1 MRVYYPLAIRVGEV
15 TMLGIGED
23 GLSIY
28 LNDHLAGATA
38 GVNLARRAAN
48 GAIAAEIEEDRATLT
63 AIMDRLGV
71 RQDPV
76 KVALG
81 WATVQAARLRFA
93 AELIGHAP
101 LSRLEQIEA
110 LALGVEG
117 KLALWQA
124 LTQTHGSDPRLEG
137 IDLGELIGRARSQ
150 RRRLERLRMTAAG
163 EAFVSQAH

>member
-1 MRVYYPLAIRVGEV
+1 
-15 TMLGIGED
+15 MLGFGENSI
-23 GLSIY
+23 SIY

-38 GVNLARRAAN
+38 GVNLARRVD
-48 GAIAAEIEEDRATLT
+48 GAVATEIEEDRAALT

-81 WATVQAARLRFA
+81 WAAIQAARLRFA

-101 LSRLEQIEA
+101 LTRLEQVEA

-124 LTQTHGSDPRLEG
+124 LRRTQAADPRLAG
-137 IDLGELIGRARSQ
+137 VDLGELIARARLQ
-150 RRRLERLRMTAAG
+150 RRRLERLRMDAAG
-163 EAFVSQAH
+163 EAFVSEAG

>member
-1 MRVYYPLAIRVGEV
+1 
-15 TMLGIGED
+15 MLGLGED

-38 GVNLARRAAN
+38 GVMLARRAVG

-81 WATVQAARLRFA
+81 WTAVQAARLRFA
-93 AELIGHAP
+93 TELIRRAP
-101 LSRLEQIEA
+101 LSRLEQVEA

-124 LTQTHGSDPRLEG
+124 LSRTHGSDPRLDG
-137 IDLGELIGRARSQ
+137 VDLAELIARARSQ
-150 RRRLERLRMTAAG
+150 RRRLERLRMAAAD
-163 EAFVSQAH
+163 EAFVSEPR